1 MFRKENNEF
10 MGLAREYGGGKWRFD
25 NYPSVVIN
33 PSAGSESSVDME
45 DCGSEREGV

>member
-10 MGLAREYGGGKWRFD
+10 MGLAREYGGGVWRFD

-33 PSAGSESSVDME
+33 SSAGSEYSADME
-45 DCGSEREGV
+45 DSERECAQ